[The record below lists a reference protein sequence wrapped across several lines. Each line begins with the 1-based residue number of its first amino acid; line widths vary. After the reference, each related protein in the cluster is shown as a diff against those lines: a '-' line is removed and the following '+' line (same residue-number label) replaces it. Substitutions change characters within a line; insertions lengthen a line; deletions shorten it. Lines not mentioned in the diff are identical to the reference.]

1 MRTRNTLWVALFC
14 LVSFGAC
21 DACASKTPVP
31 FKRGGNNVV
40 DAGAPKPQRPV
51 EAPAE
56 SSVYPDGTQKI
67 SANDTVIERP
77 GTIRASWSHDVDGD
91 GQPDLLLITTDQNS
105 RAMLEVVKHGASDA
119 STRLPLDPYAT
130 ASPCRAIAGSVT
142 ALGKEQ
148 AIASVD
154 FLCDAAEPNAPE
166 KTATPVAA
174 TPQPTAAEPSLDL
187 PPEPSATLA
196 QTHQYVIGLGERPRV
211 LLHLAV
217 EPSSETGLPAL
228 RLNLSGDDLD
238 GDDHADVKVDVE
250 LATSADADA
259 KPIALSL
266 TWLNRP
272 TGLARERDQ
281 PEHAIAELGEQALR
295 LCESK
300 PDESLALADKA
311 IRLHRALCRESGLA
325 RLWVD

>member
-14 LVSFGAC
+14 SLSFGAC

-31 FKRGGNNVV
+31 FKRGGDQLA
-40 DAGAPKPQRPV
+40 DAGAKVQRPI

-67 SANDTVIERP
+67 RANDTLIERP
-77 GTIRASWSHDVDGD
+77 GTIRASWSRDIDGD
-91 GQPDLLLITTDQNS
+91 GQADLLLITTDENS
-105 RAMLEVVKHGASDA
+105 RASLEVVKHGETDA

-142 ALGKEQ
+142 ALGKAQ
-148 AIASVD
+148 AIANVD
-154 FLCDAAEPNAPE
+154 FLCDAAEPIAPD
-166 KTATPVAA
+166 KAALPVAA
-174 TPQPTAAEPSLDL
+174 TPQPTAANPALDL
-187 PPEPSATLA
+187 PPPEPSATLA

-228 RLNLSGDDLD
+228 RLSLSGDDLD
-238 GDDHADVKVDVE
+238 GDEHADVKVDVE

-259 KPIALSL
+259 KPIAL
-266 TWLNRP
+266 
-272 TGLARERDQ
+272 
-281 PEHAIAELGEQALR
+281 
-295 LCESK
+295 
-300 PDESLALADKA
+300 
-311 IRLHRALCRESGLA
+311 
-325 RLWVD
+325 